1 MKREVSIQIGG
12 EIRAYLENLGLQ
24 QQDVADRLGIS
35 QSAVSAYYRGKPFGK
50 QAAQKWAN
58 EFGFNLTWL
67 LTGEGPMLKTTTEP
81 KNPVEVKPRSESSLV
96 EYLQRKIKELEGK
109 IDQLNDEKM
118 DLLQE
123 NAVLKYENRLL
134 TPDKRES
141 AGSAADSLSAD
152 AI

>member
-1 MKREVSIQIGG
+1 MKREVGIQIGG
-12 EIRAYLENLGLQ
+12 EIRAYLENMGLQ

-67 LTGEGPMLKTTTEP
+67 LTGDGSMLKTVSEP
-81 KNPVEVKPRSESSLV
+81 KNPVEVKPRAENSLV
-96 EYLQRKIKELEGK
+96 EYLQRKIAELEGK
-109 IDQLNDEKM
+109 IDQLNEEKM

-123 NAVLKYENRLL
+123 NAVLKYENMML
-134 TPDKRES
+134 TPRKGDAED
-141 AGSAADSLSAD
+141 AEGSLSAS
-152 AI
+152 AL